1 MRLPLVLSRKGR
13 YCAVVATGQLT
24 TANPSHSG
32 VILVRICDLSS
43 FTVTLCTELRFV

>member
-13 YCAVVATGQLT
+13 YCAVIASGHT

-43 FTVTLCTELRFV
+43 FTVTLYTELRFV